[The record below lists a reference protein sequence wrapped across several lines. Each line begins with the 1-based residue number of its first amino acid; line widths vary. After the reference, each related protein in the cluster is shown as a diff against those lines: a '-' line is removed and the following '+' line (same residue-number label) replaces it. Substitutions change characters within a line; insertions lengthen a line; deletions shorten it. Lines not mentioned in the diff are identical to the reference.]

1 VQAKDRNGKIVGRP
15 FPGNGKR
22 QGGELMYEKILIPL
36 DGSAL
41 SETVLAYTKWFAHAL
56 QVSVE
61 LLHVNDP
68 TQLAPFSPPLQGSEY
83 LKKIAASFPGVP
95 DIKCTVELGNPADT
109 IIDIAAAEP
118 ASLIAMATHGY
129 SGAKRWLL
137 GSVAEK
143 VLRGAKNDLLLLR
156 SVNGTSSGS
165 AEFKTIL
172 APLDTSPLAEEILPV
187 VAELGLKLELPVALV
202 HVVKHFYS
210 APPEAFL
217 PVFGANPPNLKRL
230 REEARAEANRY
241 LSEKAVQ
248 LRAQGLTHVEAVVV
262 DGGADGAAAAII
274 DLAEKTENGL
284 IVMSSH
290 GGTDISRW
298 LIGSVTERVVRHSN
312 GPVLVIRPRS

>member
-1 VQAKDRNGKIVGRP
+1 
-15 FPGNGKR
+15 
-22 QGGELMYEKILIPL
+22 MYEKILIPL

-41 SETVLAYTKWFAHAL
+41 SETVLAYTKWFAQAL

-68 TQLAPFSPPLQGSEY
+68 TQLAPFSPPLQGNEY

-109 IIDIAAAEP
+109 IVDIAAAEP
-118 ASLIAMATHGY
+118 ATLIAMATHGY

-156 SVNGTSSGS
+156 SLNGTSRGSG
-165 AEFKTIL
+165 EFETIL
-172 APLDTSPLAEEILPV
+172 APLDTSPLAEKILPV
-187 VAELGLKLELPVALV
+187 VAELALKLDLRVALV

-230 REEARAEANRY
+230 REEAGAEANRY
-241 LSEKAVQ
+241 LSEKEAQ
-248 LRAQGLTHVEAVVV
+248 LRAQGLTHVETVVV
-262 DGGADGAAAAII
+262 DAGADGAAAAII
-274 DLAEKTENGL
+274 DLAEKTANGL
-284 IVMSSH
+284 VVMSSH
-290 GGTDISRW
+290 GATGISRW

-312 GPVLVIRPRS
+312 GPVLVVRPRS

>member
-1 VQAKDRNGKIVGRP
+1 MVALRFQ
-15 FPGNGKR
+15 GNGKR
-22 QGGELMYEKILIPL
+22 QGGELMYKKILIPL

-41 SETVLAYTKWFAHAL
+41 SETVLVYTKWLAQAL

-68 TQLAPFSPPLQGSEY
+68 TRLAPFSPPLQGTEY
-83 LKKIAASFPGVP
+83 LKKIAASFPGVS
-95 DIKCTVELGNPADT
+95 DIKCTVELGNPADI

-156 SVNGTSSGS
+156 SPNGTSRGNP
-165 AEFKTIL
+165 EFETML
-172 APLDTSPLAEEILPV
+172 VPLDTSSLAEKILPV
-187 VAELGLKLELPVALV
+187 VAELALKLDLRVGLV

-217 PVFGANPPNLKRL
+217 PVFGANPPNLKQL
-230 REEARAEANRY
+230 WEEARAEANRY
-241 LSEKAVQ
+241 LSEKVAE
-248 LRAQGLTHVEAVVV
+248 LRAQGLTHVDAVVV

-274 DLAEKTENGL
+274 DLAEKTENAL

-290 GGTDISRW
+290 GATGISRW

-312 GPVLVIRPRS
+312 GPVLVVRPRS